1 MAIYNDCKIVIDL
14 NKLVKARPCGVDL
27 AEEHV
32 DNIANDLRR
41 RMTFDTL
48 FEQVDRAIWDY
59 AEECNID
66 LNDSEECQSFGFQIP
81 KYGDIQPQPGREA
94 ELVKREAEAKKR
106 KKEFE
111 KNFEMIDLESPSWT
125 IQVPKRKTNDSKR
138 KSKKE

>member
-14 NKLVKARPCGVDL
+14 NKLVKTRPCGVDL
-27 AEEHV
+27 DDQHV

-48 FEQVDRAIWDY
+48 FSQVDQAIWDY

-66 LNDSEECQSFGFQIP
+66 LSDSEECQSFGFQIP
-81 KYGDIQPQPGREA
+81 QYGDTQPKPGREA
-94 ELVKREAEAKKR
+94 ELTKREAEAKKR

-111 KNFEMIDLESPSWT
+111 KNFEMVDLECGSWT
-125 IQVPKRKTNDSKR
+125 IQVPRRKTK
-138 KSKKE
+138 

>member
-27 AEEHV
+27 ADEHV

-41 RMTFDTL
+41 RMTFDSL
-48 FEQVDRAIWDY
+48 FGQVDTAIWEY

-66 LNDSEECQSFGFQIP
+66 LSDSEECRSFGFQIP
-81 KYGDIQPQPGREA
+81 QYGDTQPKPGRED
-94 ELVKREAEAKKR
+94 ELSKREAEAKKR

-111 KNFEMIDLESPSWT
+111 KNFEMVDLEGGSWT
-125 IQVPKRKTNDSKR
+125 IQVPMRKK
-138 KSKKE
+138 

>member
-1 MAIYNDCKIVIDL
+1 MSIYNDCKIVINL
-14 NKLVKARPCGVDL
+14 NQLVKDRPCGRDL
-27 AEEHV
+27 EAEHV

-66 LNDSEECQSFGFQIP
+66 LSDDEECREFGFTIP
-81 KYGDIQPQPGREA
+81 QYGDFEPKPGREA
-94 ELVKREAEAKKR
+94 YLNQIEKN

-111 KNFEMIDLESPSWT
+111 MVDLVSPSWT
-125 IQVPKRKTNDSKR
+125 IKVPRRK
-138 KSKKE
+138 KK

>member
-1 MAIYNDCKIVIDL
+1 MSIYNDCKIVINL
-14 NKLVKARPCGVDL
+14 NQLVKDRPCGRDL
-27 AEEHV
+27 ESSHV

-66 LNDSEECQSFGFQIP
+66 LSDDVECREFGFTIP
-81 KYGDIQPQPGREA
+81 KYGEIQPEPGREA
-94 ELVKREAEAKKR
+94 YLNQIEKN

-111 KNFEMIDLESPSWT
+111 MVDLEGHGWT
-125 IQVPKRKTNDSKR
+125 IKVPRRK
-138 KSKKE
+138 KK

>member
-14 NKLVKARPCGVDL
+14 NKLVRTRPCGVDL
-27 AEEHV
+27 DDQHV

-48 FEQVDRAIWDY
+48 FSQVDQAIWDY

-66 LNDSEECQSFGFQIP
+66 LSDSEECQSFGFQIP
-81 KYGDIQPQPGREA
+81 QYGDTQPKPGRED
-94 ELVKREAEAKKR
+94 ELTKRESEAKKR

-111 KNFEMIDLESPSWT
+111 KNFEMVDLEGGSWT
-125 IQVPKRKTNDSKR
+125 IQVPRRKTK
-138 KSKKE
+138 

>member
-14 NKLVKARPCGVDL
+14 NKLVKTRPCGVDL
-27 AEEHV
+27 DDQHV

-48 FEQVDRAIWDY
+48 FSQVDQAIWDY

-66 LNDSEECQSFGFQIP
+66 LSDSEECQSFGFQIP
-81 KYGDIQPQPGREA
+81 EYGDTQPKPRRED
-94 ELVKREAEAKKR
+94 ELTKRESEAKKR

-111 KNFEMIDLESPSWT
+111 KNFEMVDLEGGSWT
-125 IQVPKRKTNDSKR
+125 IQVPRRKTK
-138 KSKKE
+138 

>member
-27 AEEHV
+27 DDQHV

-41 RMTFDTL
+41 RMTYDTL
-48 FEQVDRAIWDY
+48 FSQVDQAIWDY

-66 LNDSEECQSFGFQIP
+66 LSDSEECQSFGFQIP
-81 KYGDIQPQPGREA
+81 EYGDTQPKPGRED
-94 ELVKREAEAKKR
+94 ELTKRESEAKKR

-111 KNFEMIDLESPSWT
+111 KNFEMVDLEGGSWT
-125 IQVPKRKTNDSKR
+125 IQVPRRKTK
-138 KSKKE
+138 

>member
-14 NKLVKARPCGVDL
+14 NKLVKTRPCGVDL
-27 AEEHV
+27 DDQHV

-48 FEQVDRAIWDY
+48 FSQVDQAIWDY

-66 LNDSEECQSFGFQIP
+66 LSDSEECQSFGFQIP
-81 KYGDIQPQPGREA
+81 QYGDTQPKPGRED
-94 ELVKREAEAKKR
+94 ELTKREAEAKKR

-111 KNFEMIDLESPSWT
+111 KNFEMVDLDGGSWT
-125 IQVPKRKTNDSKR
+125 IQVPRRKTK
-138 KSKKE
+138 